1 MASQRS
7 KRESETCWRHLGW
20 TTQLKKDH
28 LLRWHPSDPV
38 VFFQHQIPI
47 GFLKLDEV
55 GYAMVMVCPFFASF
69 VKRTPFPNWW
79 LVTGMACYWVCCFH
93 GGTKLGNSQPRELNQ
108 LLSPDPISSG
118 SDPTIV
124 ALSAC
129 TNQLLAYPLVMTNI
143 AIEHGT

>member
-28 LLRWHPSDPV
+28 LLRWHPVDPV
-38 VFFQHQIPI
+38 AFFNIKFIFFEI
-47 GFLKLDEV
+47 GWNF
-55 GYAMVMVCPFFASF
+55 GYMVYPLLRSFA
-69 VKRTPFPNWW
+69 KRTPFPNM
-79 LVTGMACYWVCCFH
+79 VGYWDGLLLGVPDCCCH

-108 LLSPDPISSG
+108 LLSPDPISPG
-118 SDPTIV
+118 SDPTVV
-124 ALSAC
+124 ALSSC
-129 TNQLLAYPLVMTNI
+129 TNQLLAYPQVMTNI